1 MKYYNVNKKRRKTF
15 FEKLGSSPDSSVYI
29 NKGGSES
36 SGKFPGLKQL
46 ELFTENPKDLSLC
59 YPLIRDGLLVVT

>member
-1 MKYYNVNKKRRKTF
+1 MRNWEAQSGK
-15 FEKLGSSPDSSVYI
+15 PDSSVYI